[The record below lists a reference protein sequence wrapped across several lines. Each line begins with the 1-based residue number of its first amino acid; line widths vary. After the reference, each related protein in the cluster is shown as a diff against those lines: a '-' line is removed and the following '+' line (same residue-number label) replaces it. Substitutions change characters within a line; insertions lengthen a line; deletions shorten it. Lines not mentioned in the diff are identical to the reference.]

1 METIFPCRDL
11 GLDCGI
17 EARILT
23 ETETLTTIMRHVQAA
38 HTRDWFEREEIH
50 AKLRSLLRGIAVLRS
65 GRFGDP

>member
-1 METIFPCRDL
+1 METIIPCRDL
-11 GLDCGI
+11 GFDCGF
-17 EARILT
+17 EAQILT
-23 ETETLTTIMRHVQAA
+23 ETGALTTIMRHVQTA